1 MAKINYSA
9 LITGIRGRYNGSQFS
24 VNKSGSLLQNKSIPP
39 KRVTDLQGLIRSR
52 FSRLARFWRQ
62 LSTSEQQSNNDAA
75 PNYPYT
81 DKFGNIKYFT
91 GYQLLLRSNLN
102 RAVSGLQPIRVV
114 PMIPPQGLD
123 IGETVLYLSFAQD
136 QGWAVSANWQQDFSQ
151 PTGYDA
157 QVYVSKGISP
167 GQSVYNDT
175 WYYVGSVNQY
185 EGLLEE
191 SFINSNVINSWGYGT
206 KVFCRVSFV
215 HLDSG
220 VTVAETFANA
230 LVGWFILSASCY
242 IGDSGFYGLK
252 GVSNNGNLIIPV
264 GYRIQS
270 EYIVYEPPALPPSTP
285 PVSGWVYSST
295 QVAGV
300 DLESLDYGHV
310 VNRYWH
316 KLIIQSEDGVET
328 YQTFYVLA
336 TH

>member
-24 VNKSGSLLQNKSIPP
+24 VNKSGSLLQNKAIPP

-62 LSTSEQQSNNDAA
+62 LTPSEQQSNNDAA

-136 QGWAVSANWQQDFSQ
+136 QGWAVSVNWQQDFSQ

-175 WYYVGSVNQY
+175 WYYVGSTNQY

-230 LVGWFILSASCY
+230 LVGWFITSLEVIVNDAGQYILSGGSNSGGLVVPTGFRVVAGY
-242 IGDSGFYGLK
+242 ISYTD
-252 GVSNNGNLIIPV
+252 PV
-264 GYRIQS
+264 
-270 EYIVYEPPALPPSTP
+270 LPPSIP
-285 PVSGWVYSST
+285 PLSGYYEGGIFE
-295 QVAGV
+295 AGFNM
-300 DLESLDYGHV
+300 LGSIAAIKPY
-310 VNRYWH
+310 RYWFRYE
-316 KLIIQSEDGVET
+316 IESADGSENF
-328 YQTFYVLA
+328 QTVYVLA
-336 TH
+336 TY

>member
-39 KRVTDLQGLIRSR
+39 KRITDLQGLIRSR

-62 LSTSEQQSNNDAA
+62 LTPSEQQSNNDAA

-123 IGETVLYLSFAQD
+123 IGYTVLYLSFAQN
-136 QGWAVSANWQQDFSQ
+136 QGWAVSVNWFQDFSQ
-151 PTGYDA
+151 LTGYDA

-185 EGLLEE
+185 EGVLEE
-191 SFINSNVINSWGYGT
+191 YFINSNVINSWGYGT

-230 LVGWFILSASCY
+230 LVGWFITSLNAYIDPFGNYRLS
-242 IGDSGFYGLK
+242 GN
-252 GVSNNGNLIIPV
+252 SNQGGLIIPV
-264 GYRIQS
+264 GYTVVFEQ
-270 EYIVYEPPALPPSTP
+270 IVYTNPTLPPTTP
-285 PVSGWVYSST
+285 PVTGYSFVTKFLAKEDIQNIGLGSKP
-295 QVAGV
+295 A
-300 DLESLDYGHV
+300 
-310 VNRYWH
+310 RYWF
-316 KLIIQSEDGVET
+316 KFTIQSADGSET
-328 YQTFYVLA
+328 FSTIYVLA
-336 TH
+336 TY

>member
-24 VNKSGSLLQNKSIPP
+24 VNKSGSLLQNKAIPP
-39 KRVTDLQGLIRSR
+39 KRITDLQGLIRSR

-62 LSTSEQQSNNDAA
+62 LTPSEQQSNNDAA

-136 QGWAVSANWQQDFSQ
+136 QGWAVSVNWQQDFSQ

-175 WYYVGSVNQY
+175 WYYVGSTNQY

-230 LVGWFILSASCY
+230 LVGWYILALSAIVNSSGNY
-242 IGDSGFYGLK
+242 ILLF
-252 GVSNNGNLIIPV
+252 
-264 GYRIQS
+264 
-270 EYIVYEPPALPPSTP
+270 
-285 PVSGWVYSST
+285 
-295 QVAGV
+295 
-300 DLESLDYGHV
+300 
-310 VNRYWH
+310 
-316 KLIIQSEDGVET
+316 
-328 YQTFYVLA
+328 
-336 TH
+336 